1 MLVADV
7 QASIRFYQSL
17 GFHVAATE
25 MDADGCP
32 LWALLRRD
40 DADLFI
46 EDRSRWPQHLIPLPN
61 QPVPMALMLGDE
73 TASAQTDPDG
83 VTVRDDRR
91 GYRRAA

>member
-17 GFHVAATE
+17 GFYVAATE
-25 MDADGCP
+25 MDADGVP

-46 EDRSRWPQHLIPLPN
+46 EDRRHWPQHLIPLPGRSA
-61 QPVPMALMLGDE
+61 PMTLVLGDAAE
-73 TASAQTDPDG
+73 MMQADPDG
-83 VTVRDDRR
+83 VLVQAGS

>member
-25 MDADGCP
+25 MDHAGNP

-46 EDRSRWPQHLIPLPN
+46 EDRGRWPQHLIPLPN
-61 QPVPMALMLGDE
+61 RPVPMALVLGDE
-73 TASAQTDPDG
+73 ATTQVDPDG
-83 VTVRDDRR
+83 VTVQGDRP